1 MNVNLSDAL
10 AAYRRAVGDPQ
21 APGLEARDIPSRQD
35 FAGALRDA
43 VESAVETLETGESE
57 TLKAAAGKADI
68 NDVVVA
74 MSEAEMTLQTVVAV
88 RDRVIQAYQEI
99 LRMPI

>member
-1 MNVNLSDAL
+1 MTVNLSDAL
-10 AAYRRAVGDPQ
+10 AVYSRAVGQPQ
-21 APGLEARDIPSRQD
+21 APGLEARDVPRGPD

-43 VESAVETLETGESE
+43 VESAVEKLEKGEGE
-57 TLKAAAGKADI
+57 TLKAAAGSADI